1 MFVPSYQMHNVLN
14 VYSKKL
20 RHNITTKD
28 QNTSKKSSTDRAD
41 LTSEGKRRAT
51 IEKVSKDIFDK
62 IIRFGSQ
69 TDSPHQKSE
78 QEKGEM
84 DEEIASIKT
93 NEAGFVFNV
102 IDGINKKTTNTV
114 SVEDSNFLI
123 QRLDQ
128 LSKDTM
134 KMKKRNIGIE
144 DKGEIDTSIAKMN
157 RVEESLTVGVDNG

>member
-1 MFVPSYQMHNVLN
+1 M
-14 VYSKKL
+14 
-20 RHNITTKD
+20 
-28 QNTSKKSSTDRAD
+28 
-41 LTSEGKRRAT
+41 T
-51 IEKVSKDIFDK
+51 IL
-62 IIRFGSQ
+62 IIICFAGSL
-69 TDSPHQKSE
+69 S
-78 QEKGEM
+78 
-84 DEEIASIKT
+84 
-93 NEAGFVFNV
+93 EAGFVFNV

-134 KMKKRNIGIE
+134 EMKKRNIGIE